1 MSPRIMRAVVIII
14 LFLSPFC
21 LKAQMNTVEI
31 NQQLLNASNT
41 MLLSYQGDS
50 FLISGDSIYTLTSDS
65 IPAKAHY
72 LEQLKYNYVHQGNRA
87 FLVNASNGIVYAFDG
102 QTFER
107 LDQSFEFK
115 SQYDHFPFIRE
126 GALHT
131 FGGYGLF
138 TYKNIITRFDPL
150 QKETLLV
157 HTKGIASLQPPRMSR
172 VTGQFSDH
180 NLYVTAGET
189 EAPEVSRGDVQ
200 RKTEEVWRYNFLDNE
215 WVFLGSLEAGLSKVY
230 ALENDFSDQSVYFD
244 NTDILLL
251 NFKDNQLIRYTTP
264 NVSVR
269 SVKDL
274 TYNAAR
280 DGFYF
285 VKQTSKFKKELQFM
299 DRTTFLGSE
308 KEFQKLYH
316 TPTPWTLYAGLL
328 GVLVIIAGLTLRK
341 KKTVE
346 SRIRIK
352 QKKLYALLSSKE
364 IEVLEM
370 LLHKNPDHVT
380 FPSLMQ
386 LFNQDL
392 SYDNLKK
399 KLRGTLDSLDEKL
412 MRFFKQK
419 NSFLEERKSIED
431 ARVKEIRLRQK

>member
-1 MSPRIMRAVVIII
+1 MIMRVAVYIF

-21 LKAQMNTVEI
+21 LKAQSEKIETDE
-31 NQQLLNASNT
+31 QLLNASNT
-41 MLLSYQGDS
+41 MLLSYKEDS
-50 FLISGDSIYTLTSDS
+50 FLISGDSIYRLTSS
-65 IPAKAHY
+65 PVTAKPHQ
-72 LEQLKYNYVHQGNRA
+72 LELFKYNYVHQGNQA

-126 GALHT
+126 GTLHT

-172 VTGQFSDH
+172 VTGQFSDN

-200 RKTEEVWRYNFLDNE
+200 RKTEEVWRFNFLDNE

-244 NTDILLL
+244 NTDILIL

-264 NVSVR
+264 NVSAR
-269 SVKDL
+269 AVKDL
-274 TYNAAR
+274 TYNAVK

-316 TPTPWTLYAGLL
+316 TTTPWTLYAGLL
-328 GVLVIIAGLTLRK
+328 GVLVIIVGLALRK
-341 KKTVE
+341 KKTAE
-346 SRIRIK
+346 SRIRNK
-352 QKKLYALLSSKE
+352 QKKIYALLSSKE
-364 IEVLEM
+364 IEILEM

-419 NSFLEERKSIED
+419 NSFLEERKSIDD